1 MAKIGV
7 YICHCGR
14 NIASVVDVEAIRERI
29 AGDPR
34 VAVARTNIFC
44 CAEPGQ
50 KEIQQDIRESGIE
63 RVVVAACSPRL
74 HEPTF
79 RRTIQDAGLN
89 RYLLEIANIREHCSW
104 VHRPE
109 QATDKAFDLLRMAV
123 SRLELMV
130 PLEDRLVPVTRR
142 ALVVG
147 GGVAGLESALALADL
162 QVPVLLVEKSERLG
176 GQAAR
181 WGCPS
186 PADDPISCFIDPL
199 ITRAAMHPLIDLRL
213 STELVDLRGYIGNFT
228 AVLRPPSKARDH
240 RSKKAALPTGEEAI
254 GAVVVATGYAPFQPS
269 PQEFPWLAHQPR
281 VLTSVALEEAFR
293 DRTHPFWNDPGTDHP
308 IRSVAFLQCVGSR
321 DPKGY
326 PHCSRICCAVTLKQA
341 LALNRLGLDVQVQHR
356 DIRLYHKDQE
366 QDLYQQAR
374 RRGVLFHR
382 GELLQVT
389 PTPDGRLTLVS
400 RDEFLGQTVTRRVD
414 RLVLAVGLRPRPDAL
429 QFRQTLKLAE
439 SEDGFLLEAHPKL
452 QPLETS
458 MDGVFL
464 AGCCQGPKD
473 IRETVGSALGAA
485 AKTHQIV
492 SQDHLRLDGMVAAV
506 DPDLCVGCGA
516 CEEECPYQAIEM
528 TADPEGKAT
537 ARVLTAACKGCG
549 VCAGSCPTGAAD
561 LLGFGEQALIR
572 QVRAAL
578 RSAPEQKIIAFCCNW
593 CAYAGADTAGVA
605 RLEYPANVRIVRI
618 PCSGRVHA
626 RLVVAAFEAGA
637 GRVLVAGCHPPGDC
651 HFISGNLR
659 FQERVPRIRRRLLK
673 RRFNPE
679 HFQYRWISATEGPL
693 FQKTIRELAAELA
706 DTGDRS

>member
-14 NIASVVDVEAIRERI
+14 NIASVVDVESIRRRI
-29 AGDPR
+29 AQDPR
-34 VAVARTNIFC
+34 VAIARTNVFC

-50 KEIQQDIRESGIE
+50 KEIQQDIQESGID
-63 RVVVAACSPRL
+63 RVLVAACSPRL

-79 RRTIQDAGLN
+79 RRTIQAAGLN
-89 RYLLEIANIREHCSW
+89 RYLLEMANIREHCSW
-104 VHRPE
+104 VHGPE
-109 QATDKAFDLLRMAV
+109 QATEKACDLLRMAL
-123 SRLELMV
+123 SKLERMV
-130 PLEDRLVPVTRR
+130 PLADRKVPVTGR

-147 GGVAGLESALALADL
+147 AGIAGLEAALELADMHI
-162 QVPVLLVEKSERLG
+162 PVLLVEKSPRPG

-186 PADDPISCFIDPL
+186 QVDDPVSCFIDPL

-228 AVLRPPSKARDH
+228 AVLRPPSKARHH
-240 RSKKAALPTGEEAI
+240 RSESAALPTGEEAI

-269 PQEFPWLAHQPR
+269 VRDTPYLIIPG

-293 DRTHPFWNDPGTDHP
+293 VNPNPFPDGNGTGVP
-308 IRSVAFLQCVGSR
+308 VRSVAFLQCVGSR
-321 DPKGY
+321 DPVGY

-341 LALNRLGLDVQVQHR
+341 LTLNRLGIEVMVHHR

-374 RRGVLFHR
+374 RRGVRFQR
-382 GELLQVT
+382 GRLLQVT

-400 RDEFLGQTVTRRVD
+400 RDQFLGRTVTRQVD

-429 QFRQTLKLAE
+429 QLRQTLKLAE

-458 MDGVFL
+458 MDGIFL

-485 AKTHQIV
+485 AKAHQIV
-492 SQDHLRLDGMVAAV
+492 CQEHLHLDGMIAAV
-506 DPDLCVGCGA
+506 NPDHCVGCGA

-528 TADPEGKAT
+528 TADPDGNPK

-549 VCAGSCPTGAAD
+549 VCAGACPTGAAD
-561 LLGFGEQALIR
+561 LLGFGEKALLS
-572 QVRAAL
+572 QVREAL
-578 RSAPEQKIIAFCCNW
+578 RTTPQDKIIAFCCNW
-593 CAYAGADTAGVA
+593 CAYAGADSAGVA
-605 RLEYPANVRIVRI
+605 RLDYPANVRIIRI
-618 PCSGRVHA
+618 PCSGRINA
-626 RLVVAAFEAGA
+626 RLVLAAFQAGA

-659 FQERVPRIRRRLLK
+659 FEERIPRIRRRLQK
-673 RRFNPE
+673 RRFNPD
-679 HFQYRWISATEGPL
+679 HLRVRWISATEGPL
-693 FQKTIRELAAELA
+693 FQKTIREIAAGMKPNR
-706 DTGDRS
+706 DS